1 MLLVYSALR
10 TMADFPNIP
19 LPARLQ
25 DSVRI
30 YWLMSEWCNYSCD
43 YCGVPVFFKRS
54 PKRGRSNH
62 AFDHYPV
69 GEWLAAF
76 RGFREKDI
84 AMTITG
90 GEPFL
95 DRDNFPALLKGLLDD
110 GRFSLRI
117 FTNLSWDPAYYQGI
131 DTSKIFLN
139 TTLHPSQT
147 TLADYRRR
155 LHKVRDAGFSF
166 SHVGVILAPENL
178 DIAEEALTTFEAEGF
193 PISAG
198 TMQPAGKYLTRVER
212 SPREREL
219 ITRYANPLSAYFTI
233 VQPVTK
239 GRACFHPAFSYKL
252 FFDGSINVACVG
264 ARQNLFSDGI
274 PEVTR
279 HAMECPVQ
287 HCEGCTEMIR
297 ALVDLPQYG
306 RPISALH
313 PEELSKEIADLRA
326 ARNKGV
332 LDPSDAAVLEEIN
345 LAFDAIPDEPPA
357 APFVPVES
365 LTGPAGAPLGFIDK
379 LNGSDVITGFGRD
392 RMHLSGWAAS
402 ARPGEPV
409 REVNLFVA
417 GKHVGSINS
426 FYPRPEVVEHLNRPD
441 ALNTGWLGVIYLPL
455 LERGEYPLVARVV
468 TASGQT
474 GELPAFTVRI
484 ID

>member
-1 MLLVYSALR
+1 
-10 TMADFPNIP
+10 MAVLTDIP
-19 LPARLQ
+19 LPDHLR

-30 YWLMSEWCNYSCD
+30 SWLISEWCNYSCD
-43 YCGVPVFFKRS
+43 YCGVLVFFKRS

-62 AFDHYPV
+62 AFDHYSAQ
-69 GEWLAAF
+69 EWLDALRVF
-76 RGFREKDI
+76 PQKEI
-84 AMTITG
+84 AMAITG

-117 FTNLSWDPAYYQGI
+117 FTNLSWDPAYYKGI
-131 DTSKIFLN
+131 DTSRIFLN

-166 SHVGVILAPENL
+166 AHVGVILAPENL

-198 TMQPAGKYLTRVER
+198 TMQLAGKYLTRVER
-212 SPREREL
+212 SRRERDL
-219 ITRYANPLSAYFTI
+219 ITRYANPLPAYFTI
-233 VQPVTK
+233 VEPVTK
-239 GRACFHPAFSYKL
+239 GRACFHPTFSYNL
-252 FFDGSINVACVG
+252 FFDGSINISCTG
-264 ARQNLFSDGI
+264 EKQSLFRDGI
-274 PEVTR
+274 PELPR
-279 HAMECPVQ
+279 HAVACPAQ
-287 HCEGCTEMIR
+287 HCVGCSEMIR
-297 ALVDLPQYG
+297 AIVDLPQYG
-306 RPISALH
+306 RPISTMH
-313 PEELSKEIADLRA
+313 PEELAKEIADLRV
-326 ARNKGV
+326 ARNRGV
-332 LDPSDAAVLEEIN
+332 LDPRDAAALEEIN
-345 LAFDAIPDEPPA
+345 LAFDAIPDEPSPV
-357 APFVPVES
+357 PFVPVES
-365 LTGPAGAPLGFIDK
+365 LTGPAGPPIGFIDK

-417 GKHVGSINS
+417 GKQVGSINS
-426 FYPRPEVVEHLNRPD
+426 FYPRPEVVEHLKRPD

-455 LERGEYPLVARVV
+455 LASGEYPLVARVV

-474 GELPAFTVRI
+474 GELPPFTVRI
-484 ID
+484 VE

>member
-1 MLLVYSALR
+1 
-10 TMADFPNIP
+10 MAEFPDIP
-19 LPARLQ
+19 LPAHLQ
-25 DSVRI
+25 KSARI

-69 GEWLAAF
+69 EEWLEAF
-76 RGFREKDI
+76 RRFPETDI

-110 GRFSLRI
+110 GRYSIRI
-117 FTNLSWDPAYYQGI
+117 FTNLSWDPAYYKDI
-131 DTSKIFLN
+131 DTSKIYLN

-155 LHKVRDAGFSF
+155 LHKVRDAGFRF

-178 DIAEEALTTFEAEGF
+178 DVAEEALTTFEAEGF

-212 SPREREL
+212 SSREREL
-219 ITRYANPLSAYFTI
+219 IARYANPLSAYFTI

-239 GRACFHPAFSYKL
+239 GRPCYHPAFSYKL
-252 FFDGSINVACVG
+252 FFDGGIHVACIG
-264 ARQNLFSDGI
+264 AKQNLFRDGI
-274 PEVTR
+274 PALSHR
-279 HAMECPVQ
+279 AAACPVQ

-297 ALVDLPQYG
+297 ALADLPQYG
-306 RPISALH
+306 RPISVLH
-313 PEELSKEIADLRA
+313 PEELSREIADLRA
-326 ARNKGV
+326 ARKRGR
-332 LDPSDAAVLEEIN
+332 LDACDAAALEDIER
-345 LAFDAIPDEPPA
+345 AFDSIPDEPPPV
-357 APFVPVES
+357 PFVPVEA
-365 LTGPAGAPLGFIDK
+365 LAGPAGPPLGFIDTR
-379 LNGSDVITGFGRD
+379 NGSDVITGFGRD
-392 RMHLSGWAAS
+392 RVHLSGWAAS
-402 ARPGEPV
+402 GRKGEPL

-417 GKHVGSINS
+417 GQQVGSVNR

-441 ALNTGWLGVIYLPL
+441 ALMAGWLGVFYLPL
-455 LERGEYPLVARVV
+455 LERGDYPLVARVV

-474 GELPAFTVRI
+474 GELPPLTVRI
-484 ID
+484 VD